1 MQGLTPVVN
10 IHSGCDYH
18 RVILPLKHLGV
29 NIKDFTDVDPMS
41 ILQNT
46 RILFFNR
53 HPECG
58 LEPFLKLRERFGY
71 KIVCDVDDYWE
82 LYPDHILYK
91 SWYAAG
97 MNKKIISSIK
107 EADMVL
113 TTTDLL
119 ASKIREINSN
129 VHVVFNGLPF
139 GQDQFTDKKE
149 SSEHFRILY
158 AGGSTHY
165 HDLRT
170 IRYALEKLRKD
181 QSLKHCQYILA
192 GYNRGGIWDKIESVF
207 NPKGS
212 TTNYIRRNTLELDEY
227 MDHYSHADVAIA
239 PLENNNFNRYKSNL
253 KVIEAGCKNIPCV
266 ATNISPY
273 CDDFLLS
280 KRIFLAKNT
289 SEWYKI
295 IKELAKNPEQV
306 KDMGE
311 ALGEFVRQK
320 YDLLKINKLRLQ
332 LFEHLINN

>member
-29 NIKDFTDVDPMS
+29 DIKDFMNVNPMK
-41 ILQNT
+41 ILKET
-46 RILFFNR
+46 KILFFNR
-53 HPECG
+53 HPQCG
-58 LEPFLKLRERFGY
+58 LEPFLQLKKRFGY

-82 LYPDHILYK
+82 LYPEHQLYK
-91 SWYAAG
+91 SWYKDG

-113 TTTDLL
+113 TTTSLL
-119 ASKIREINSN
+119 ADKVKVINPN

-139 GQDQFTDKKE
+139 GQDQFTE
-149 SSEHFRILY
+149 EREPSEFFRILY

-165 HDLRT
+165 WDLRT

-181 QSLKHCQYILA
+181 QSLKHCQFVLA
-192 GYNRGGIWDKIESVF
+192 GYNKGGIWDKIESVF
-207 NPKGS
+207 NPKGGN
-212 TTNYIRRNTLELDEY
+212 TNYIRRDSLQLDTY
-227 MDHYSHADVAIA
+227 MEHYKHADIAIA
-239 PLENNNFNRYKSNL
+239 PLEDNYFNRYKSNL

-266 ATNISPY
+266 ATNMSPY

-289 SEWYKI
+289 QEWYSI

-320 YDLLKINKLRLQ
+320 YNLLKINKLRVQ
-332 LFEHLINN
+332 LFEHLMNN